1 MDPNIGTAEERTVTP
16 HKGVRT
22 KGKLTTS
29 TVNIKRIPPG
39 YVEELVSVPT
49 CPIDVQTESSVERS
63 LQRKTWTVRKVD
75 FEKVS
80 LDKLTPTQQYGVL
93 VLKNAPV
100 VWVEMED
107 DLGTDENVVP
117 VTRHPQVKVIW
128 KGLTPTQQ
136 HTVKTQ
142 CGSEPV

>member
-1 MDPNIGTAEERTVTP
+1 M
-16 HKGVRT
+16 KG
-22 KGKLTTS
+22 S
-29 TVNIKRIPPG
+29 NIKRIPPD

-49 CPIDVQTESSVERS
+49 
-63 LQRKTWTVRKVD
+63 
-75 FEKVS
+75 
-80 LDKLTPTQQYGVL
+80 QQYGVL
-93 VLKNAPV
+93 VFQSEMTLDFTKNVPV

-107 DLGTDENVVP
+107 DLGTDGNVVP